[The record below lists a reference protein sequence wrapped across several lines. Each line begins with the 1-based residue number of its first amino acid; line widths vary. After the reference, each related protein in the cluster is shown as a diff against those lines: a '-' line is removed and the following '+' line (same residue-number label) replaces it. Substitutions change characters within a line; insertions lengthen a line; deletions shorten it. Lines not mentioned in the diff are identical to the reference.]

1 MDNGL
6 IFPYPLIRANAE
18 SSDTNTRKTLVKAFG
33 SGLGGGVGLD
43 W

>member
-18 SSDTNTRKTLVKAFG
+18 SSDTNIREAFLIAFG
-33 SGLGGGVGLD
+33 
-43 W
+43 